1 MKINVGSI
9 DKIIR
14 LVIGIAVIAWGFY
27 AKNWFGAIGIIPL
40 VTALVGWCPM
50 YAILGIKTCP
60 LKD

>member
-14 LVIGIAVIAWGFY
+14 LVMGIALVAWGFY

-50 YAILGIKTCP
+50 YAIFGIRTCP